1 MSEPV
6 SLPAWHAPLVSMRTG
21 PRRHSTHVQQD
32 LPLPESR
39 ARLSPAQWAGHG
51 SPADSG
57 TWAKCLLESGRVS
70 LRPQWALLREEPI
83 NKTTESRWNGCSNI
97 WSSPITEYIPLKI
110 KLLYCLQVPS
120 RTQGRCWP
128 ARDTS
133 EGSSS
138 QMRVLNHRSYQPI
151 YLGMCVH
158 FSTKVTWQNSDTAL
172 NIVSPKTK
180 DELNGW
186 CLKLSAKYIIIKYT
200 FRIFITPWEQISCQL
215 MFYWGTLWQTQ

>member
-1 MSEPV
+1 MTRFHAEMRFKRNDLLNYCWGSTWPPAPLTLGWMGLFAGSGCSWPDATEAMSEPV
-6 SLPAWHAPLVSMRTG
+6 SLPAWHAPLISMRTG

-39 ARLSPAQWAGHG
+39 ARLSPAQWVGHG

-57 TWAKCLLESGRVS
+57 MWAKCLLESGCVS

-83 NKTTESRWNGCSNI
+83 NKTTESQWSGCSNI
-97 WSSPITEYIPLKI
+97 WSSPITECIPLKI
-110 KLLYCLQVPS
+110 KLLYCLQVLS
-120 RTQGRCWP
+120 RAQGRRWP

-138 QMRVLNHRSYQPI
+138 QMRVLNHRSYQPM

-158 FSTKVTWQNSDTAL
+158 FSTKVTWQN
-172 NIVSPKTK
+172 
-180 DELNGW
+180 
-186 CLKLSAKYIIIKYT
+186 
-200 FRIFITPWEQISCQL
+200 
-215 MFYWGTLWQTQ
+215 